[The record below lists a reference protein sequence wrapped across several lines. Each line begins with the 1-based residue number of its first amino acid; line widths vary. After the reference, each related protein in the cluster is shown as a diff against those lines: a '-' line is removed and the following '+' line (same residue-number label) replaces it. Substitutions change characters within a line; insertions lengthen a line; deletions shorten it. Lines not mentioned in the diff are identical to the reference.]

1 MTQGHRAGAFTL
13 LFEEVVLLV
22 GSWAVQ
28 AVAGEWM
35 LALVAVD
42 LVAVFV
48 VLASVPV
55 SIDAM
60 LQFQGAVG
68 FVVGVA

>member
-1 MTQGHRAGAFTL
+1 
-13 LFEEVVLLV
+13 
-22 GSWAVQ
+22 
-28 AVAGEWM
+28 M